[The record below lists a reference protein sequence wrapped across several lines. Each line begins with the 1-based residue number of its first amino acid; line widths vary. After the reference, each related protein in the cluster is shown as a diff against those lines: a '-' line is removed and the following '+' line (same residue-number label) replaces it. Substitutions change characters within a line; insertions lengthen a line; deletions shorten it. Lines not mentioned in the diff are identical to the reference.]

1 MSIAKSQA
9 TNAYWAEF
17 VEASG
22 ITEAN
27 YTVVAFGDATEEY
40 DELVTLVLSGTKRAT
55 ASLVRDYQSGDEPM
69 PQVGDFVIV
78 VDSASAPCCIWH
90 TTEIVVKPMIAVD
103 DAFAWDEG
111 EGDRTRD
118 NWLSDHRQ
126 YFSEQAN
133 RERFE
138 MSDQIETVLERF
150 EIVWPS
156 DVADVPIG

>member
-118 NWLSDHRQ
+118 NWCRTIDSTFPNRQ
-126 YFSEQAN
+126 T
-133 RERFE
+133 ERGSRCRTRSKPCSNALRLFGLR
-138 MSDQIETVLERF
+138 M
-150 EIVWPS
+150 
-156 DVADVPIG
+156 